1 MMHPSSRPSHF
12 LLLAF
17 FLVILLPDLTQAA
30 AFIKT
35 NAALMQKHKCAPTPV
50 VSAPPRMP
58 ARRFS
63 LTTSLMA
70 ERPRSTTSPFSSFFP
85 SSSKTASLT
94 NKKRDGGQAVS
105 QVKKYFEYWNMRQ
118 MQNAVDLFTED
129 CEYED
134 TLYSGSFAGKEAL
147 KKHLFRCAD
156 ALPDSF
162 AFVVDEI
169 SEGGNNVVGL
179 KWHVESNG
187 KPLPFTRGCSVYT
200 IDEMSGLIK
209 SGFDVPEPTIKS
221 GSFSLAI
228 LNVVGKLLD
237 SPIKAVPLA
246 GFLFYCWFV
255 FLSTVAPGPNAL
267 SLDPATW
274 AEVRDLSLNFWLIV
288 PLLSPESAPVLH
300 PVLEGVFNGLLAW
313 AALFSGFMIDGMA
326 APSPLQTTGQ
336 QVEED
341 GEENEKKKNAFLP
354 YVLGM
359 QLLTNAIYLP
369 YLVARKPFTS
379 SSAPQ
384 CYEGSLTKAEAFGES
399 KLPPIVFAGVGLL
412 SIWWAL
418 VARED
423 AFGDLSQRFASFVD
437 IASTD
442 RLTFSFLV
450 DLVYFWAFQGW
461 LMGDDLKRRQVPQG
475 AVEEKKGPSLALAK
489 AVPFFGLVYY
499 LLARPPLPGREGGKK

>member
-1 MMHPSSRPSHF
+1 MVHPSRPSNF

-17 FLVILLPDLTQAA
+17 FLVILLPDLTQA
-30 AFIKT
+30 FIIKN
-35 NAALMQKHKCAPTPV
+35 NAALVQKQKCAAPV
-50 VSAPPRMP
+50 VSVP
-58 ARRFS
+58 ARRSS
-63 LTTSLMA
+63 LTTPLMA
-70 ERPRSTTSPFSSFFP
+70 ERPRSTSPFSSFFP

-94 NKKRDGGQAVS
+94 NKRGDGQAVS
-105 QVKKYFEYWNMRQ
+105 QVKKYFEYWNKRQ
-118 MQNAVDLFTED
+118 MQDAVDLFTDD

-134 TLYSGSFAGKEAL
+134 TLYSGSFVGRDAL

-200 IDEMSGLIK
+200 IDQKSGLIK

-246 GFLFYCWFV
+246 GFLWYCYFV
-255 FLSTVAPGPNAL
+255 FLSTIAPGPNAL

-288 PLLSPESAPVLH
+288 PLASPKSAPVLH

-313 AALFSGFMIDGMA
+313 AALFSGFMIDGKA
-326 APSPLQTTGQ
+326 APSPLQTGQ

-369 YLVARKPFTS
+369 YLVLRKPFTS

-384 CYEGSLTKAEAFGES
+384 SYEGSLTKAEAFGES

-412 SIWWAL
+412 SIGWAL

-423 AFGDLSQRFASFVD
+423 AFGALSQRFASFAD

-461 LMGDDLKRRQVPQG
+461 LMGDDLKRRQDPQG

-499 LLARPPLPGREGGKK
+499 LLTRPPLPGREVGKE